1 MAEGTSASGY
11 ADDGAG
17 DRIADATVELVRVWV
32 EDASATGKKTAA
44 DARRLA
50 DLLDDPAGVVFAMR
64 FVDRVIRPEDNAV
77 AADEL
82 AALVAESG
90 TPGFLGF
97 IDRTLL
103 KLGARMAPVIPWL
116 VMPLAKARMRA
127 LVGHLIAD
135 ADPANLGRHLAAED
149 EAGFSLNVN
158 LLGEAVLGEAEA
170 QRRFQATTAL
180 LARDDVDYT
189 SVKIS
194 SIASQLNLW
203 AFDHTLERI
212 KERLRVLYR
221 TAMATTP
228 AKFIN
233 LDMEEYR
240 DLELTIAA
248 FTQLLEE
255 DEFFELTA
263 GIVLQ
268 AYLPDSFPALQQ
280 LTAWANSRRA
290 AGGGQIKIRLV
301 KGANLALER
310 MEAALHGWE
319 PAPYGSKHE
328 SDANYKRCLDWLMV
342 PQRMVGVRVG
352 VASHNLFD
360 VAWAYL
366 LSNERGIAD
375 RVEFEM
381 LKGMAPDHALAVR
394 EMSQG
399 MRLYTPVVSRQDF
412 ESAISYLFR
421 RLEENSSPDNF
432 INSIFKLT
440 PTSRQ
445 FKEQESKFRRAVE
458 ARWSIAAGPSRSQN
472 RLTDEISE
480 GIPPFGNTPDTDPA
494 LPANRRWMINR
505 VAARPEPVRSPIVES
520 TDEVD
525 AVVSRA
531 RDGHLTW
538 WRRPP
543 RERREALHRVAD
555 VMTRRRGQLLTVMV
569 HEAAKT
575 PGEADPEISEAIDFA
590 RWYADHAVDLDE
602 VPGVRF
608 EPLGVVAVIPPWN
621 FPVAIPAGGVL
632 ASLGAGSAVIL
643 KPAPETPRCAEVLAE
658 ICWEAGIPADVLQYL
673 RVRDNDV
680 GRHLVTH
687 PDVGGVV
694 LTGAWETAGLFKSW
708 KPDLRLFAETSGKNA
723 LIVSPHADL
732 DLAAADLV
740 DSAFGHSGQ
749 KCSAASLGIL
759 IGDVYESSRFRRQVV
774 DAARSLTM
782 GQTAELKTVFGPVIR
797 VPEGPLERGLTT
809 LDPGESWLLEPK
821 QLADDRRLWSPS
833 IRLDVTANSWFHTHE
848 CFGPVLGLM
857 RARDLDHAIEL
868 QNASDYGLTGG
879 IHTLENAEVDRWL
892 DTVEVGNAYVNR
904 KITGAIVRRQPFG
917 GWKRSAVGPGA
928 KAGGPNYVSQLGT
941 WHPDGVP
948 DDRDIP
954 IADVRRLIDLVA
966 PVIGERNAE
975 WLRIAARSD
984 EAFWKRE
991 VGKEHDPSALRYEAN
1006 ILRYR
1011 PRDDVIIRVEEER
1024 GSVDALRCVLAAVR
1038 CGSGYAVSSAVP
1050 LDVFETLPVEVIVE
1064 SADLFQSGLIDHRFG
1079 RIRQL
1084 GETTSDLRTV
1094 AWRTEVDIA
1103 DAPVTAVGR
1112 VELLHYVREQA
1123 ISRTMHRFGNIF
1135 DAAIPH

>member
-290 AGGGQIKIRLV
+290 AGGGEIKIRLV

-412 ESAISYLFR
+412 DSAISYLFR

-440 PTSRQ
+440 PTSRE

-458 ARWSIAAGPSRSQN
+458 ARWSIAAGPSPQ
-472 RLTDEISE
+472 
-480 GIPPFGNTPDTDPA
+480 
-494 LPANRRWMINR
+494 
-505 VAARPEPVRSPIVES
+505 PEPS
-520 TDEVD
+520 
-525 AVVSRA
+525 
-531 RDGHLTW
+531 
-538 WRRPP
+538 
-543 RERREALHRVAD
+543 HR
-555 VMTRRRGQLLTVMV
+555 
-569 HEAAKT
+569 
-575 PGEADPEISEAIDFA
+575 
-590 RWYADHAVDLDE
+590 
-602 VPGVRF
+602 
-608 EPLGVVAVIPPWN
+608 
-621 FPVAIPAGGVL
+621 
-632 ASLGAGSAVIL
+632 
-643 KPAPETPRCAEVLAE
+643 
-658 ICWEAGIPADVLQYL
+658 
-673 RVRDNDV
+673 
-680 GRHLVTH
+680 
-687 PDVGGVV
+687 
-694 LTGAWETAGLFKSW
+694 
-708 KPDLRLFAETSGKNA
+708 
-723 LIVSPHADL
+723 
-732 DLAAADLV
+732 
-740 DSAFGHSGQ
+740 
-749 KCSAASLGIL
+749 
-759 IGDVYESSRFRRQVV
+759 
-774 DAARSLTM
+774 
-782 GQTAELKTVFGPVIR
+782 
-797 VPEGPLERGLTT
+797 
-809 LDPGESWLLEPK
+809 
-821 QLADDRRLWSPS
+821 
-833 IRLDVTANSWFHTHE
+833 
-848 CFGPVLGLM
+848 
-857 RARDLDHAIEL
+857 
-868 QNASDYGLTGG
+868 
-879 IHTLENAEVDRWL
+879 
-892 DTVEVGNAYVNR
+892 
-904 KITGAIVRRQPFG
+904 
-917 GWKRSAVGPGA
+917 
-928 KAGGPNYVSQLGT
+928 
-941 WHPDGVP
+941 
-948 DDRDIP
+948 
-954 IADVRRLIDLVA
+954 
-966 PVIGERNAE
+966 
-975 WLRIAARSD
+975 
-984 EAFWKRE
+984 
-991 VGKEHDPSALRYEAN
+991 
-1006 ILRYR
+1006 
-1011 PRDDVIIRVEEER
+1011 
-1024 GSVDALRCVLAAVR
+1024 
-1038 CGSGYAVSSAVP
+1038 
-1050 LDVFETLPVEVIVE
+1050 
-1064 SADLFQSGLIDHRFG
+1064 
-1079 RIRQL
+1079 
-1084 GETTSDLRTV
+1084 
-1094 AWRTEVDIA
+1094 
-1103 DAPVTAVGR
+1103 
-1112 VELLHYVREQA
+1112 
-1123 ISRTMHRFGNIF
+1123 
-1135 DAAIPH
+1135 